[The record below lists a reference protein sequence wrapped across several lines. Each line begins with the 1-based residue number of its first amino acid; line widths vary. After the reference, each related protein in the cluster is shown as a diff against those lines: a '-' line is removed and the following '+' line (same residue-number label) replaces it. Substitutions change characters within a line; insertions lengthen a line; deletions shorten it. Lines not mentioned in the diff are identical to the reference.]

1 MIAERVESAFAE
13 LQGKSKGAIDLETAV
28 VWGARAV
35 AAWRIYQTTNKSS
48 FLRDAIEYRHEALE
62 HASGGPRGTLEQVQ
76 DELQTLMGF

>member
-13 LQGKSKGAIDLETAV
+13 LQGKSKETIDLETAL

-35 AAWRIYQTTNKSS
+35 AAWRVYQTTNRSN

-62 HASGGPRGTLEQVQ
+62 HAAGGPRGTLEHVQ
-76 DELQTLMGF
+76 DELRTLMGF